1 MTSVRSPDAWRLLNV
16 AYLVTRGDDIG
27 GVQVHVRDL
36 AAAML
41 AAGHAAT
48 VICGPPGIFTEELAE
63 RGIPFRCLPHLVR
76 PVDPLR
82 DAIALTELRAAL
94 REVRPDVVTMHS
106 CKTRMLGCLAAR
118 ATRSATVSTVHGWLL
133 ADGVP
138 MVKRRFYAFCERQ
151 AARLTE
157 AIVTVSHC
165 DKELAVRHR
174 ITTPNGVTVVHNGM
188 PDDAPRRDHEQA
200 SGPVRLL
207 MVGRHSPQK
216 DHETL
221 LQALAQLRDKSW
233 TLDLVGTGPDQTRHQ
248 AVARELGLAD
258 RVHFLGYR
266 KDVAALMASADV
278 YVLISNWEGL
288 PLSIIEAMRA
298 GLATVCSDVGGCR
311 ELVVE
316 GDTGSLAKRGDA
328 AMVAGH
334 LATLID
340 SPDQRR
346 RLGKAARLRFEEEFT
361 FATMFNR
368 TVSVYRRA
376 VADKINRYPAH

>member
-1 MTSVRSPDAWRLLNV
+1 MSARPPNPSGPLKV

-36 AAAML
+36 AAAMR

-82 DAIALTELRAAL
+82 DPMALVELRGAL
-94 REVRPDVVTMHS
+94 RELQPDLIAMHF

-138 MVKRRFYAFCERQ
+138 MGKRRFYGFCERQ
-151 AARLTE
+151 AARLTT
-157 AIVTVSHC
+157 AIVTVSHY

-174 ITTPNGVTVVHNGM
+174 IVAPERVTVVHNGM
-188 PDDAPRRDHEQA
+188 PDEAPRRDHDQSA
-200 SGPVRLL
+200 GPVRLL

-221 LQALAQLRDKSW
+221 FRALALLRDKSW
-233 TLDLVGTGPDQTRHQ
+233 TLDLLGTGPDEPRHQ
-248 AVARELGLAD
+248 ALAREYGLID

-266 KDVAALMASADV
+266 KDVSTLMATADI

-316 GDTGSLAKRGDA
+316 GDTGCLAKRGDA
-328 AMVAGH
+328 AAVARH
-334 LATLID
+334 LGMLID

-346 RLGKAARLRFEEEFT
+346 RLGKTARLRFEQDFT
-361 FATMFNR
+361 FAAMFDR
-368 TVSVYRRA
+368 TVSVYHGVLTGRQVPSRQ
-376 VADKINRYPAH
+376 